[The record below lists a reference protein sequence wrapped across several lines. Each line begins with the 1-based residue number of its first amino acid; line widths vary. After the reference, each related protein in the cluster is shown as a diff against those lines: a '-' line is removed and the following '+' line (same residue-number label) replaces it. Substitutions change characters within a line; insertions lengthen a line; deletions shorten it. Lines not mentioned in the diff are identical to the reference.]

1 MQRSK
6 LAERLRAFRI
16 ISDDGG
22 QVLILSAVCMAVI
35 FGFLALAIDVGQLQ
49 YAKRSLQMVADAA
62 ALAAGLEIRVCGTL
76 TNCPAMQTAAQSA
89 LVENGYSGSTFVTH
103 CGTVAATG
111 LTLVLNSPPCA
122 LGTADPNTGKTN
134 YVEVVLSKPQPTY
147 FARVLGYSS
156 VVIRARAESAHILGG
171 PCIYALDPTGSGA
184 IAITAGLGF
193 KSTCAMVDES
203 SSSSALTCLIGLV
216 SAPRISV
223 TGGTSGLLCG
233 SAPAPITGV
242 PVPSPADP
250 LAYLPAPPRATDP
263 CPTVATGSP
272 YSGSPKA
279 VTILVGLGSNI
290 VFNPGVYCGGISITA
305 GLLTS
310 VTFNPGIY
318 ILKDGP
324 GPLGA
329 LVPSSGLTI
338 TVSALSSVTGTG
350 VTFYN
355 SGTSGSFSITVPAA
369 LGLTT
374 FNLSAPTSG
383 QYGGVLFF
391 QAHGDTATGT
401 FLVSLLQGSKLQGA
415 IYMPDAQV
423 SYGVTAVAASYNI
436 LVAKDIQFTAPIL
449 STFGSDYSTLVNGS
463 PINGDTA
470 ALVQ

>member
-1 MQRSK
+1 MQRRK
-6 LAERLRAFRI
+6 VMGDLRAPGF

-22 QVLILSAVCMAVI
+22 QVLLLSAVCMAVL

-49 YAKRSLQMVADAA
+49 HAKRNLQMVADAA

-76 TNCPAMQTAAQSA
+76 TNCPAMQSAAQSA
-89 LVENGYSGSTFVTH
+89 VVENGYSGSTFVTH
-103 CGTVAATG
+103 CGAVAATG

-122 LGTADPNTGKTN
+122 LGTTDPNSGKTN

-147 FARVLGYSS
+147 FARILGFSN
-156 VVIRARAESAHILGG
+156 VVIRARAESAHVLGG

-184 IAITAGLGF
+184 IAITAGLGLR
-193 KSTCAMVDES
+193 STCAIVDES
-203 SSSSALTCLIGLV
+203 NSSSALTCLIGLV

-250 LAYLPAPPRATDP
+250 MAYLPAPPRATDP
-263 CPTVATGSP
+263 CPTAATGSP

-279 VTILVGLGSNI
+279 VTILLGLGSNI
-290 VFNPGVYCGGISITA
+290 VFNPGVYCGGISIAA
-305 GLLTS
+305 GLLTNIK
-310 VTFNPGIY
+310 FNPGIY

-324 GPLGA
+324 GLLGA
-329 LVPSSGLTI
+329 TSGLTI
-338 TVSALSSVTGTG
+338 TVSALSSITGTG
-350 VTFYN
+350 VTFYH
-355 SGTSGSFSITVPAA
+355 SGTSGNISINVPAA

-383 QYGGVLFF
+383 QYAGVLFF
-391 QAHGDTATGT
+391 QAHGDAAPGT
-401 FLVSLLQGSKLQGA
+401 FLVSLVQSSKLEGA
-415 IYMPDAQV
+415 IYMPDATV
-423 SYGVTAVAASYNI
+423 AYGVAAVSASYNI

-463 PINGDTA
+463 PINGDAA